1 MGIFSHSYDKPGPGV
16 DPNAPQK
23 RGFFRFF
30 EIFWRKFSKF
40 FQAGLIYSLFLI
52 PTFIIMFVVSTVVVG
67 KLAEVI
73 GGFEI
78 EELTTIFL
86 LGGLAFVNLLIA
98 MWGAGPATA
107 GITYVMLCF
116 SKEEHAWVWSD
127 FKDKVKEN
135 FKQAI
140 AVFAVDLVMMALF
153 YVAIIYYSSIGGML
167 GNLKYVVYFIILIF
181 TMMHLYIYP
190 LMVTFKLPLG
200 AIYKNSL
207 LFAVA
212 KLPSNIFILIIH
224 LVIHLGLPILV
235 LLYGGRHSGLILMA
249 LYLLELSLLQA
260 FSAYLTA
267 FSTYPKMK
275 KYMLDVAEDG
285 NASSGD
291 EE

>member
-23 RGFFRFF
+23 RSFFRFF

-52 PTFIIMFVVSTVVVG
+52 PTFIIMFMVSTVVVG
-67 KLAEVI
+67 RIAELV
-73 GGFEI
+73 GVFEL
-78 EELTTIFL
+78 EEMTTIFL

-98 MWGAGPATA
+98 TWGAGPATA
-107 GITYVMLCF
+107 GITYIMLCF

-135 FKQAI
+135 FKQAV
-140 AVFAVDLVMMALF
+140 AVFVIDLAMMLLF
-153 YVAIIYYSSIGGML
+153 YVAIIYYSGMGGMF
-167 GNLKYVVYFIILIF
+167 GALKYVVYFIILIY
-181 TMMHLYIYP
+181 TMMHFYIYP

-212 KLPSNIFILIIH
+212 KLPSNIFVLIIH
-224 LVIHLGLPILV
+224 LIIHVGLQALA
-235 LLYGGRHSGLILMA
+235 LLYGGRHSGVILMG
-249 LYLLELSLLQA
+249 LYLLEIVLFQA

-267 FSTYPKMK
+267 FGTYPKMK
-275 KYMLDVAEDG
+275 KYMLDVAEDR
-285 NASSGD
+285 NAASGD

>member
-23 RGFFRFF
+23 RSFFRFF

-40 FQAGLIYSLFLI
+40 FQAGLIYSLFMI
-52 PTFIIMFVVSTVVVG
+52 PTFIIMFMVSTVIVW
-67 KLAEVI
+67 KLAEAT
-73 GGFEI
+73 GAFEL
-78 EELTTIFL
+78 EEMTSIFL
-86 LGGLAFVNLLIA
+86 LGGLALVNLLIA

-107 GITYVMLCF
+107 GITYIMLCYT
-116 SKEEHAWVWSD
+116 KEEHAWVWSD

-135 FKQAI
+135 FKQSI
-140 AVFAVDLVMMALF
+140 AVFALDLVMIALF
-153 YVAIIYYSSIGGML
+153 YVAIIYYSGMGGML
-167 GNLKYVVYFIILIF
+167 ANLRYVVYFIILIY

-224 LVIHLGLPILV
+224 IVIHLGLQALA
-235 LLYGGRHSGLILMA
+235 LLYGGSHSGVILMC
-249 LYLLELSLLQA
+249 LYLLELVLLQA

-267 FSTYPKMK
+267 FSSYPKMK
-275 KYMLDVAEDG
+275 KYMLDVAENG
-285 NASSGD
+285 NESGRD

>member
-23 RGFFRFF
+23 RSFFRFF

-40 FQAGLIYSLFLI
+40 FQVGLIYSLFLI
-52 PTFIIMFVVSTVVVG
+52 PTFIIMFMVSTVVVG
-67 KLAEVI
+67 RLAEAVGI
-73 GGFEI
+73 FEL
-78 EELTTIFL
+78 EEMTTIFL

-98 MWGAGPATA
+98 VLGAGPATA

-116 SKEEHAWVWSD
+116 SKEEHTWVWSD

-135 FKQAI
+135 FKQAT
-140 AVFAVDLVMMALF
+140 AVFVIDLLMTLLF
-153 YVAIIYYSSIGGML
+153 YVAIIYYSGIGGML
-167 GNLKYVVYFIILIF
+167 GNLRYVVYFIILIY

-207 LFAVA
+207 LFAIA
-212 KLPSNIFILIIH
+212 KLPSNIFVLIVH
-224 LVIHLGLPILV
+224 LVIHVGLQALA
-235 LLYGGRHSGLILMA
+235 LFYGGRHSGVILMG
-249 LYLLELSLLQA
+249 LYLLEVVLLQA

-275 KYMLDVAEDG
+275 KYMLDVAEGG
-285 NASSGD
+285 NAPSGD